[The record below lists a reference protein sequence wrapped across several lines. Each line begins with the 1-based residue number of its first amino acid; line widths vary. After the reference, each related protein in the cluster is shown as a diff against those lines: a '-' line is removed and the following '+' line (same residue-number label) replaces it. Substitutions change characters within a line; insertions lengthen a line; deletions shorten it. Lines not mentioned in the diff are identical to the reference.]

1 MYCTIEGTQGIAHV
15 TVEWSAGITSTSS
28 GMCREKGVCG
38 IGIQPY
44 KYSLAKWSGRISLCT
59 DLKATAAPY
68 RDVFKRW
75 YSNTFANFKL
85 AKVGW
90 ILPKSAQAHHPWG
103 TNGREL
109 EQMRSFCFSFVS
121 FLETLKEIWHEQ
133 RWGFGFSLDDHLRQT
148 SKKL

>member
-1 MYCTIEGTQGIAHV
+1 MYCTIEGTPGIAHV

-75 YSNTFANFKL
+75 YSNTWANFK
-85 AKVGW
+85 
-90 ILPKSAQAHHPWG
+90 ISE
-103 TNGREL
+103 GRVNITENL
-109 EQMRSFCFSFVS
+109 
-121 FLETLKEIWHEQ
+121 L
-133 RWGFGFSLDDHLRQT
+133 
-148 SKKL
+148 